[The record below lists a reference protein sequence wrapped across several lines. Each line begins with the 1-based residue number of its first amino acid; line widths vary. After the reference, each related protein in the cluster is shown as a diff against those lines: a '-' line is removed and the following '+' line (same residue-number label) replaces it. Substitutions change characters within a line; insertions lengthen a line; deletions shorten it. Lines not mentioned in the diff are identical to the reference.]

1 LLTDGEA
8 LLGSVCRFLGIAPD
22 LACFADT
29 RDKVFHKSIDLEM
42 EPRMRAYLAQKYQQ
56 EIAKLH
62 ERFGG
67 HATRWLDACEQALRE
82 YS

>member
-1 LLTDGEA
+1 
-8 LLGSVCRFLGIAPD
+8 
-22 LACFADT
+22 
-29 RDKVFHKSIDLEM
+29 M

-67 HATRWLDACEQALRE
+67 HATRWLEACEQALRE